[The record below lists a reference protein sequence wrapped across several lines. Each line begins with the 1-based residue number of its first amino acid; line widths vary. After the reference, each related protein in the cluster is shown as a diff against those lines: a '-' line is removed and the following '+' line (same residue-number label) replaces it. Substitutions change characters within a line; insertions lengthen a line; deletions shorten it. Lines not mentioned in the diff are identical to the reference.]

1 MNRREL
7 ISSATAAM
15 IIAMTGTIGC
25 KPKPNQPPLVD
36 QIISGLQLAD
46 QVDHQLT
53 PIVATVNPEV
63 AAILGKV
70 DTDLQLIVKVYEE
83 YDTAA
88 GATPTNADLL
98 RSTVGAIQ
106 NNLTAI
112 LDAIG
117 VKNPTL
123 ISTVRVAVLIVNTAL
138 VAVLGRL
145 PAPTGLVAQAAQV
158 SSIGVIPNATVA
170 QLKATWNQEVSTK
183 HPTDVIK

>member
-7 ISSATAAM
+7 MKGMATVAISPV
-15 IIAMTGTIGC
+15 ILIGC

-36 QIISGLQLAD
+36 QIISGLSLAD
-46 QVDHQLT
+46 EVVHQLT
-53 PIVATVNPEV
+53 PIVAAVNPEV

-70 DTDLQLIVKVYEE
+70 DTDIQLIVKVYAE

-106 NNLTAI
+106 ANLTAI

-123 ISTVRVAVLIVNTAL
+123 ISTVRVAVLIINTAL

-145 PAPTGLVAQAAQV
+145 PAPTGPVAQAAKV
-158 SSIGVIPNATVA
+158 NDIGIIPNVTVA
-170 QLKATWNQEVSTK
+170 QLKMTWNQEVSSK
-183 HPTDVIK
+183 HPEAVIK